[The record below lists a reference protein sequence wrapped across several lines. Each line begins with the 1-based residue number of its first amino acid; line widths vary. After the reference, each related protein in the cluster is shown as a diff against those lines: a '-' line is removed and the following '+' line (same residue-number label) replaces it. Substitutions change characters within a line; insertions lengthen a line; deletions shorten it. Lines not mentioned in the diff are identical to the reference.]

1 VQYNAEIRQCKLK
14 VRLVVQYNAEIR
26 QNKLKV
32 RLVVQLQYNAEIQQF
47 IDSNFMFPFLGLK
60 NNLYLILTYLI
71 FSPTKNSEIYN
82 FYLILNVFSRYYLVS
97 EHFFPVFRMLLS

>member
-1 VQYNAEIRQCKLK
+1 M
-14 VRLVVQYNAEIR
+14 
-26 QNKLKV
+26 
-32 RLVVQLQYNAEIQQF
+32 QLQYNAEIQQF

-71 FSPTKNSEIYN
+71 FSPTKNSEISN

-97 EHFFPVFRMLLS
+97 EHFFSGISYAVKLTFLGGQLL